1 MMRISRTGYN
11 SYEKLD
17 KEYYHILEIR
27 HSSKPT
33 TFFDKNDIIKEIDP
47 DYFDVD
53 NYNID
58 ECITKIQEF
67 LRRSRNYSE
76 NGVDIDN
83 TNNVGSKVKI
93 KK

>member
-1 MMRISRTGYN
+1 MTRISRTGYN

-33 TFFDKNDIIKEIDP
+33 TFFDKDNLVKEIDS
-47 DYFDVD
+47 DHFDAEKF
-53 NYNID
+53 NAE

-67 LRRSRNYSE
+67 LRSRRNYSE
-76 NGVDIDN
+76 NGIDTEN
-83 TNNVGSKVKI
+83 TSNVGNKVKI